1 MGTRYVRRFWGQYT
15 PKASN
20 LSLIGDPLWTA
31 RVRIANPKA
40 NEAVPEEPGL
50 ALDPHDRS
58 IAVIDGEVI
67 TQSSRQRTQHALSR
81 AHESRGNLE
90 FREIADRSG
99 VFHLSRL
106 R

>member
-1 MGTRYVRRFWGQYT
+1 MG
-15 PKASN
+15 P
-20 LSLIGDPLWTA
+20 PWTA

-50 ALDPHDRS
+50 ALNPHDRS

-67 TQSSRQRTQHALSR
+67 TQSSRQRTQHALSC

-90 FREIADRSG
+90 FGQIAHRSG

-106 R
+106 A